1 MSTYLGDHAPF
12 FISCLHAELISCI
25 CGGVLAV
32 LLLKAFLTFCS
43 GTQELIAVGRDGL
56 GNEKGRG
63 RAVLADH
70 KTFRVKLASVAA
82 LMSFWSDVLRSSL

>member
-1 MSTYLGDHAPF
+1 MPF
-12 FISCLHAELISCI
+12 FHLMIAELISRI
-25 CGGVLAV
+25 RGEVLAV

-43 GTQELIAVGRDGL
+43 GTQKLIAVGRDGL
-56 GNEKGRG
+56 GNEEGRE

-70 KTFRVKLASVAA
+70 KTFRVELVSVAA